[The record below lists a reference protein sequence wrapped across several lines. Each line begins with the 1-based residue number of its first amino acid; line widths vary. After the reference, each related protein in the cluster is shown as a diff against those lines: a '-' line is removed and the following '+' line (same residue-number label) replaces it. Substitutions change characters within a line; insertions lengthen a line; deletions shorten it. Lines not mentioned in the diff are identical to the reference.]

1 MSTIFYAPGTGGYF
15 ADRFPAEP
23 GKTVILFTHGPDG
36 FSVRVPDGV
45 DWADYEEQPDL
56 EVPQP
61 DDGEGNPV
69 PPVLVP
75 QAPLR
80 HPRDPW
86 AYYQQAYPEIVGN
99 AAQPDA
105 EEANSWQPPEPEP
118 LPETPVTDVEKMQAG
133 VQARLDGD
141 EAKRTGKSVDPKGAV
156 PLSRAMAATA
166 MLYGRWNYPTEA
178 DLSTGNNPAILAA
191 IYADPTTKTN
201 AESSVEQKCKVL
213 QFTLVMLAGQQF
225 GLDYQ
230 AELGAYERTASGAFL
245 SKLVEDQRDW
255 LKLPCPKMHKD
266 WPEFR
271 SVLEM
276 FQALMK

>member
-23 GKTVILFTHGPDG
+23 GKTVILFAHGPDG

-118 LPETPVTDVEKMQAG
+118 LPETPVTDVE
-133 VQARLDGD
+133 
-141 EAKRTGKSVDPKGAV
+141 
-156 PLSRAMAATA
+156 
-166 MLYGRWNYPTEA
+166 
-178 DLSTGNNPAILAA
+178 
-191 IYADPTTKTN
+191 TTKPRTQALTVEELAEARAAVASV
-201 AESSVEQKCKVL
+201 AESAEKATNTAALKLSVATLAQAFDSVL
-213 QFTLVMLAGQQF
+213 AKLAG
-225 GLDYQ
+225 
-230 AELGAYERTASGAFL
+230 E
-245 SKLVEDQRDW
+245 
-255 LKLPCPKMHKD
+255 
-266 WPEFR
+266 
-271 SVLEM
+271 
-276 FQALMK
+276 

>member
-23 GKTVILFTHGPDG
+23 GKTVILFAHGPDG

-118 LPETPVTDVEKMQAG
+118 LPETPVTDVNSPIRAILSGYDDSEALRAERVKLLKASASYALG
-133 VQARLDGD
+133 AKIAADLAAANPPTNADELAALKA
-141 EAKRTGKSVDPKGAV
+141 EAKSQASALGGNFFDAYFGWIGAYREGGGPGFLAAV
-156 PLSRAMAATA
+156 NADQATA
-166 MLYGRWNYPTEA
+166 FLGWPT
-178 DLSTGNNPAILAA
+178 PANGITLP
-191 IYADPTTKTN
+191 DG
-201 AESSVEQKCKVL
+201 SV
-213 QFTLVMLAGQQF
+213 
-225 GLDYQ
+225 
-230 AELGAYERTASGAFL
+230 
-245 SKLVEDQRDW
+245 
-255 LKLPCPKMHKD
+255 
-266 WPEFR
+266 
-271 SVLEM
+271 VLENGGIVRDL
-276 FQALMK
+276 FSHFLT

>member
-23 GKTVILFTHGPDG
+23 GRSVILFAHGPDG

-61 DDGEGNPV
+61 DEEGNPV

-86 AYYQQAYPEIVGN
+86 TYYQQAYPEIVGN

-118 LPETPVTDVEKMQAG
+118 VPETPVTDVDIAKQYQQAY
-133 VQARLDGD
+133 QAAQDIIFLLMSRVSTALVVGKHYTPETVNKEGARFTRYHKD
-141 EAKRTGKSVDPKGAV
+141 EI
-156 PLSRAMAATA
+156 
-166 MLYGRWNYPTEA
+166 EA
-178 DLSTGNNPAILAA
+178 F
-191 IYADPTTKTN
+191 K
-201 AESSVEQKCKVL
+201 
-213 QFTLVMLAGQQF
+213 LAGRHPDA
-225 GLDYQ
+225 GDALY
-230 AELGAYERTASGAFL
+230 AAVEASAGDFP
-245 SKLVEDQRDW
+245 W
-255 LKLPCPKMHKD
+255 LKREDNILTIFASTLPRNPK
-266 WPEFR
+266 
-271 SVLEM
+271 
-276 FQALMK
+276 